1 MDFATSKASI
11 SPDGKQLILVSFDN
25 EILAWDYAAQRKP
38 KSLMTFSGQQEV
50 SSITWSEIKNLVAIG
65 FNGGNKAT
73 IELFNTINWNQ
84 NKGIVLEGSGVR
96 DISFSYDG
104 IHLAALQYHTS
115 ELHFLNIDKKT
126 FDSVTLSNNSKHH
139 SHGQNSGAGSV
150 SWNHYTSQ
158 IAAGCN
164 DGIIDIIESS
174 DYDKKQL
181 QTSSSQYANLVR
193 LLKWAP
199 GGKKLAVADTENE
212 GYLFVFDTV
221 NMRRIHR
228 IKAHDKPITV
238 LEWSE
243 NGAGIMTG
251 STDHSFKMWG
261 ASNGNLIKRIP
272 CKFPKAAYTGN
283 TSAILIDKNGIL
295 QSV

>member
-181 QTSSSQYANLVR
+181 QTSSSQYANPVPFTVF
-193 LLKWAP
+193 K
-199 GGKKLAVADTENE
+199 GSFIDADGIIHPREQIDFHTN
-212 GYLFVFDTV
+212 GYD
-221 NMRRIHR
+221 I
-228 IKAHDKPITV
+228 
-238 LEWSE
+238 
-243 NGAGIMTG
+243 
-251 STDHSFKMWG
+251 
-261 ASNGNLIKRIP
+261 NGNPYHYLKVGQNRIYWIFNKQMYDNDNNP
-272 CKFPKAAYTGN
+272 VDLRLPAGHSIQIEYETKVK
-283 TSAILIDKNGIL
+283 
-295 QSV
+295 